1 MKKIILFVIILSF
14 LIPILT
20 QAENEYNQEEILLS
34 ILNSFDGDFEEGD
47 ITINGLIK
55 EEFIFDDELDKLG
68 EEVIKKIGIVGEQAD
83 GNIDINGKEYYLK
96 EKISDEGYNQINY
109 FGFDA
114 HRNPLTIIV
123 SSYFNE
129 ISQNGETYLFINL
142 IKKEQFL
149 KNNDI
154 ISVAENVFKEYN
166 QPMEI
171 TTCILG
177 SFGGRFNKK
186 IIESKFD
193 AAINQFNGI
202 VVDEYMEDNLI
213 SYTAYTDF
221 IDKNI
226 FTGEDKINLNV
237 ALRYNEFDDKT
248 LIWIGTPII
257 ASGY

>member
-14 LIPILT
+14 IIPIFT

-47 ITINGLIK
+47 ITINGLLK
-55 EEFIFDDELDKLG
+55 EEFICDNELDKLG
-68 EEVIKKIGIVGEQAD
+68 EGIIKKIGIIGEQAD
-83 GNIDINGKEYYLK
+83 SNVDIIGKKYYIK
-96 EKISDEGYNQINY
+96 EEITDEGYKQINY
-109 FGFDA
+109 FGFDSNG
-114 HRNPLTIIV
+114 NPLTIII
-123 SSYFNE
+123 SSYLNE
-129 ISQNGETYLFINL
+129 ISQNGETYLFVNL

-149 KNNDI
+149 EKNDI
-154 ISVAENVFKEYN
+154 ISVAESIFKEFN

-177 SFGGRFNKK
+177 SFDGKFNKK

-193 AAINQFNGI
+193 TVINQFNGI

-213 SYTAYTDF
+213 SYTAYTDY

-237 ALRYNEFDDKT
+237 ALRYNEYDNKT